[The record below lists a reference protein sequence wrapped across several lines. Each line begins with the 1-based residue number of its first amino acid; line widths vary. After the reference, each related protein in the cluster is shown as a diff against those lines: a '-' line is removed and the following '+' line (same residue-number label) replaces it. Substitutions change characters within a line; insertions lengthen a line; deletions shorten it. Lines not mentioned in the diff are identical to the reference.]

1 MTVLREPWVDILQ
14 PVVPHYRLALFD
26 SLFDRLNGKL
36 RVRASR
42 SDGGT
47 ISSVTVERP
56 YLDLDHECVA
66 LLRGHLYWQR
76 NMTLSDDARKG
87 DVAVISGNPRYLSTI
102 RFAESARKRGV
113 GLVWWGHG
121 WSPTSTPFNARIRH
135 RLMSRMDA
143 VLAYTEDEAVEL
155 RRLLPGV
162 SVLGA
167 QNAIDQ
173 SPIRRARQLWPDS
186 RLDEF
191 KVSHGLE
198 QRRVLLFC
206 GRLRR
211 EISTGIDLL
220 IDAMSVLTQKDKSY
234 LAVVI
239 GDGQDRERLVSL
251 TEQRGLAA
259 NFRWI
264 GAEYEEGALAP
275 WFLSSLCFVY
285 PGSIGLSLLHAF
297 GYGLPVITHGD
308 RRRHGPEIAALVHE
322 WNGLEFDAASP
333 ATLADEIRRL
343 AGDTA
348 LRDRLSRNALETV
361 TNRFSMDIMVDRF
374 LSAIGIARSKSL
386 RGEHA

>member
-1 MTVLREPWVDILQ
+1 MTLAREPWVDILQ

-42 SDGGT
+42 NDGGT
-47 ISSVTVERP
+47 ISSVTDARP
-56 YLDLDHECVA
+56 YLDLDHDCVA
-66 LLRGHLYWQR
+66 LLRGRLYWQR
-76 NMTLSDDARKG
+76 DMTLSDDARRG
-87 DVAVISGNPRYLSTI
+87 DVAVISGNPRYLSTF
-102 RFAESARKRGV
+102 RFAERARKRGM

-121 WSPTSTPFNARIRH
+121 WSPTSTRFNARIRH

-143 VLAYTEDEAVEL
+143 VLAYTEEEAIEL

-173 SPIRRARQLWPDS
+173 SPIQRARQLWPES
-186 RLDEF
+186 RLTAF
-191 KVSHGLE
+191 KVTHGLE

-206 GRLRR
+206 GRLRQ

-220 IDAMSVLTQKDKSY
+220 IDGMSALTQNDKSW

-239 GDGQDRERLVSL
+239 GDGRDRERLVRL
-251 TEQRGLAA
+251 TEQRGLAG
-259 NFRWI
+259 NFRWV

-285 PGSIGLSLLHAF
+285 PGSIGLGLLHSF
-297 GYGLPVITHGD
+297 GYGLPVVTHGD

-322 WNGLEFDAASP
+322 WNGLEFDVASP
-333 ATLADEIRRL
+333 TTLADAILRL
-343 AGDTA
+343 AGDPA
-348 LRDRLSRNALETV
+348 LRDRLSTNALETV
-361 TNRFSMDIMVDRF
+361 TNRFSMDGMVDRF

-386 RGEHA
+386 RGECA